1 MDEGIEVQQVMDAI
15 EDIYYDESV
24 LRGERKD
31 RLVSIKD
38 EIDILLARSSQV
50 WPWRARPRNL
60 QTKSVC
66 DCIDR
71 DEKREEEVS

>member
-15 EDIYYDESV
+15 EDIYSDESV
-24 LRGERKD
+24 SRGERKE
-31 RLVSIKD
+31 RLVSMKD
-38 EIDILLARSSQV
+38 EIDILL
-50 WPWRARPRNL
+50 
-60 QTKSVC
+60 